1 MVGRQLCGCRASS
14 EHMPIWQKQSLQSH
28 FAVGFFDVTSKNEC
42 CAAIVPLLC
51 RVADKSGQDFWF
63 NGVLVNLDIQALNLD
78 EALFCIKKSS
88 SHSIV
93 EEEEE
98 CPICLDCP
106 LQVSCKACSMAYH
119 CYNS

>member
-1 MVGRQLCGCRASS
+1 
-14 EHMPIWQKQSLQSH
+14 MPMWQKQSVQSH
-28 FAVGFFDVTSKNEC
+28 FAAACFDLTVKHDC
-42 CAAIVPLLC
+42 CAAIMVTLLC
-51 RVADKSGQDFWF
+51 CAADKSGQDFWF

-78 EALFCIKKSS
+78 EALFCVQKSS

-106 LQVSCKACSMAYH
+106 LQVSCKACSIAYH
-119 CYNS
+119 GYNS